1 MDFSF
6 DFFKRKTPTPTAAP
20 TAERKPDEMETL
32 QLEIEMAH
40 ARINSMRSAVQEHDQ
55 HLGQMSPLSERLK
68 IQLSQG
74 DAGASVRLDEL
85 DKAEL
90 RTRRL
95 RDGLLGQIAEA
106 EIALQ
111 PLQAR
116 MTVLAQAADQRR
128 QDEFVA
134 SLEREMHDK
143 LNELEN
149 VWRRGC
155 ELSYDLVTLLSKSTP
170 SVVMSGASGSLKQ
183 LDLQH
188 PGAEIVA
195 APISRSLDQKHRDQV
210 VALRNVVDRRM
221 QTMRLARV
229 NERWAAT
236 GLGEFRLEI
245 TPAKPRDIAVINGG
259 KSA

>member
-6 DFFKRKTPTPTAAP
+6 DFWKRKTPTPSPAP

-32 QLEIEMAH
+32 QLTIEMAH
-40 ARINSMRSAVQEHDQ
+40 ARINSMRAAVQEHDQ

-74 DAGASVRLDEL
+74 DAGASARLDEL

-95 RDGLLGQIAEA
+95 RDGLQGQIAQA
-106 EIALQ
+106 EIELQ

-116 MTVLAQAADQRR
+116 MTVLAHEADQRR
-128 QDEFVA
+128 QDEFVRDLKA
-134 SLEREMHDK
+134 DMESM
-143 LNELEN
+143 LNELETN
-149 VWRRGC
+149 WRRGC
-155 ELSYDLVTLLSKSTP
+155 ELAYDLVTLLSKSTP
-170 SVVMSGASGSLKQ
+170 SVVISGASASLKN

-195 APISRSLDQKHRDQV
+195 APISRSLDQRHRDQI
-210 VALRNVVDRRM
+210 VALRNVVDRRL

-229 NERWAAT
+229 NEHWAAT
-236 GLGEFRLEI
+236 GLGEFHLEI

>member
-1 MDFSF
+1 MMF
-6 DFFKRKTPTPTAAP
+6 DWIRKKIPLPEPAAP
-20 TAERKPDEMETL
+20 EPIAAEPDELTEL
-32 QLEIEMAH
+32 QLAIEMVH
-40 ARINSMRSAVQEHDQ
+40 ARINSMRSAVREHDQ

-74 DAGASVRLDEL
+74 DAGASARLDEL

-95 RDGLLGQIAEA
+95 RDGLQGQIAQA
-106 EIALQ
+106 EIELQ

-116 MTVLAQAADQRR
+116 MTVLAQEADQRR

-134 SLEREMHDK
+134 SLEREMQDK
-143 LNELEN
+143 LNELEK

-155 ELSYDLVTLLSKSTP
+155 ALSYDLVTLLSKSTP
-170 SVVMSGASGSLKQ
+170 SVVMTGTSGSLKN

-188 PGAEIVA
+188 AGAEIVA
-195 APISRSLDQKHRDQV
+195 APISRSLDQRHRDQV

-221 QTMRLARV
+221 QTMRLART

-236 GLGEFRLEI
+236 GLGEFHLEI
-245 TPAKPRDIAVINGG
+245 TPAKPRDIAVIDSA

>member
-1 MDFSF
+1 MNF
-6 DFFKRKTPTPTAAP
+6 DFFRRKLSPPVPTPAP
-20 TAERKPDEMETL
+20 TAEQKPDEMEAL
-32 QLEIEMAH
+32 QFAIEMAH

-74 DAGASVRLDEL
+74 DAGASARLDEL

-95 RDGLLGQIAEA
+95 RDGLLGQIAQA
-106 EIALQ
+106 ETELQ
-111 PLQAR
+111 PLTAR
-116 MTVLAQAADQRR
+116 MAVLAHAADQLR
-128 QDEFVA
+128 QDQFVA
-134 SLEREMHDK
+134 SLKVDMQNMLD
-143 LNELEN
+143 ELETH
-149 VWRRGC
+149 WRRGC
-155 ELSYDLVTLLSKSTP
+155 SLAYDLTVLLSKSTP
-170 SVVMSGASGSLKQ
+170 SVVMTGTSGSLKN

-195 APISRSLDQKHRDQV
+195 APISRSLDQRHRDEI
-210 VALRNVVDRRM
+210 VALRNIVDRRM
-221 QTMRLARV
+221 QTLRLARV

-236 GLGEFRLEI
+236 GLGEFHLEI